1 MDGDADYPLAKRFL
15 ISSSAYGPGAGSNN
29 ATARYLCNHRRAY
42 KLFTN
47 SISPKCSSFVA
58 FPCESYERSTHILI
72 FCPRITHNLSQV
84 IHLTPK

>member
-1 MDGDADYPLAKRFL
+1 MHDAGYREVMRFD
-15 ISSSAYGPGAGSNN
+15 ISPSAYGPGAGNNN

-58 FPCESYERSTHILI
+58 FPCESYERLVHILSD
-72 FCPRITHNLSQV
+72 THLKLCIS
-84 IHLTPK
+84 